1 MKLTGDRLIPRE
13 RSLVWGKL
21 NDPEILRQAI
31 PGCDTLV
38 RSGPDE
44 FQIEMVAAVGP
55 VRAKFKARLVLSD
68 IQPPVSYLL
77 TFTGN
82 GGVAGFGNGTA
93 QVRLEEEGDATR
105 LHYTVG
111 AQVGGKIAQIGAR
124 LVQGVAEKLAEKFFG
139 NFVKLLEV
147 PEVPA

>member
-13 RSLVWGKL
+13 REQVWDKL
-21 NDPEILRQAI
+21 NDPETLRQSI
-31 PGCDTLV
+31 PGCETLV

-44 FQIEMVAAVGP
+44 FQLEMVAAVGP
-55 VRAKFKARLVLSD
+55 VRARFKAKLTLSD
-68 IQPPVSYLL
+68 VRAPEAYTL

-82 GGVAGFGNGTA
+82 GGVAGFGNGKA
-93 QVRLEEEGDATR
+93 DVRLAPEAEGTR
-105 LHYTVG
+105 LHYEVS

-124 LVQGVAEKLAEKFFG
+124 LVQGVAEKLAEQFFG

-147 PEVPA
+147 PA